1 MVKLT
6 CISIF
11 GSFFMKKLF
20 LFLSICSTLFFAS
33 CSNFFAPF
41 NNTGRIV
48 INFSSKDAA
57 KSIFTEVP
65 DFERNAA
72 PIKIEIVN
80 DLTGDIESQEITIN
94 ISDDNPNKSQ
104 QQTVTFEN
112 VQAGTWT
119 VNCYVLIK
127 DTNGFII
134 DEIGFDSRTVS
145 VEAGMSADVFLK
157 PEYNIINTS
166 TNQVKTINLIQN
178 PSKLSYVLDDPLE
191 ADDAIFELEL
201 QNGYKTEM
209 TFGEIKSKFVG
220 TIETSVSFSEPTTSG
235 IPATA
240 VTKATR
246 GNFNIVYKIT
256 RKLDNITNVPAS
268 YFTVPIT
275 LKAKPPVITKH
286 PGKETFTGVQHPY
299 KFTVEAS
306 LPTYEVPAN
315 NNTSASLIYHW
326 DSAGSTYTPSQ
337 FDETKVAPYYEGEV
351 NRNGNSNTLY
361 FQYIQ
366 CTVINY
372 DKDGLSPELYGNNEY
387 PTTTSRYGTLE
398 ERYPSTSTPNA
409 RYHMIEADIN
419 ICSEDTE
426 FISEYKNGEWTTP
439 PVELFV
445 IKKTFDNDV
454 HQNSTSTGRYYDFTT
469 TDNTYSITVQRTS
482 NSTFPSFG
490 YVPYRVSYSFEE
502 DGLTWT
508 NTKTITIPTK
518 LASLPNL
525 DPHYADANYNEDFG
539 YNYCERYYNPEDNKF
554 YCKKTD
560 GSLTDSIANGERI
573 VSTNNIYIEALYY
586 SNRNNPNPEFPYVH
600 YIEYAGTRNSW
611 ASTESM
617 YAHKTSIIE
626 TKKNPGSY
634 ISYLTT
640 ELTFE
645 ELNLIQEGKDVYI
658 SLDTEITVSNYYSN
672 WVVDCT
678 PIRKSLP
685 PVKFSLLQ

>member
-1 MVKLT
+1 
-6 CISIF
+6 
-11 GSFFMKKLF
+11 MKKLF

-94 ISDDNPNKSQ
+94 LTLSVQ

-145 VEAGMSADVFLK
+145 VEAGMSADVLLK
-157 PEYNIINTS
+157 PEYNIINDS
-166 TNQVKTINLIQN
+166 TKQVKTINLIQN

-209 TFGEIKSKFVG
+209 TFGEIKSKFTD
-220 TIETSVSFSEPTTSG
+220 TIVSSVSFSEPTTSG
-235 IPATA
+235 IPATP

-246 GNFNIVYKIT
+246 GNFNIVYKII
-256 RKLDNITNVPAS
+256 RKLDGNEIPS

-275 LKAKPPVITKH
+275 LSAKPPVITKH
-286 PGKETFTGVQHPY
+286 PGKETFTGVQHQY

-337 FDETKVAPYYEGEV
+337 FDETKVTPYYEGEI
-351 NRNGNSNTLY
+351 NRNDNSNTLY
-361 FQYIQ
+361 FRYIQ

-454 HQNSTSTGRYYDFTT
+454 HPNSTSTGRYYDFTT
-469 TDNTYSITVQRTS
+469 ADNTYSITVQRTS
-482 NSTFPSFG
+482 NSTLPSFG
-490 YVPYRVSYSFEE
+490 YVPYIVRYEFVE

-525 DPHYADANYNEDFG
+525 DPHYADANYDEDFG
-539 YNYCERYYNPEDNKF
+539 YNYCERYYNPGDNKF
-554 YCKKTD
+554 YCKRPD
-560 GSLTDSIANGERI
+560 GSLTESIANGEREITTLQVI
-573 VSTNNIYIEALYY
+573 VDALYY
-586 SNRNNPNPEFPYVH
+586 NNPNNPLPEPKTQ
-600 YIEYAGTRNSW
+600 YITYTGTRNSW
-611 ASTESM
+611 SSTEPIN
-617 YAHKTSIIE
+617 AHKSSISKVPKLLE
-626 TKKNPGSY
+626 SNYRTNLS
-634 ISYLTT
+634 T
-640 ELTFE
+640 ELTND
-645 ELNLIQEGKDVYI
+645 ELKRIENYGQDIFI
-658 SLDTEITVSNYYSN
+658 SLDAEISVSPSYRT